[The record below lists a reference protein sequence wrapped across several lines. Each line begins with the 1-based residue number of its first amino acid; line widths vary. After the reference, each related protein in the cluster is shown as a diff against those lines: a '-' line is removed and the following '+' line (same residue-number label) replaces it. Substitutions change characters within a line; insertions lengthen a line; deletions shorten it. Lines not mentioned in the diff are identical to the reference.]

1 GAESAMHAGAQD
13 FFRGGDLRIFQLR
26 ESERGLHQLHTRPHA
41 TGIEHARWI
50 ETFLHALAQG
60 ARGGILRRED
70 LDRGSHR
77 SRSAYQRGMTAE
89 YGHGTEDRGGI
100 GLICQGHRDP
110 YKTASPVVEHLRRR
124 RNGGGNFVA
133 PAGRYRNA
141 QKPPA
146 PPSHTGTTV

>member
-1 GAESAMHAGAQD
+1 MFDHLSRGRSVLLQHLLDQVDAPARRIELVAEQYVGRTSCGAEAAMHASAQD

-26 ESERGLHQLHTRPHA
+26 ESERSLHQLHTRPHA

-89 YGHGTEDRGGI
+89 YGHGT
-100 GLICQGHRDP
+100 
-110 YKTASPVVEHLRRR
+110 
-124 RNGGGNFVA
+124 
-133 PAGRYRNA
+133 
-141 QKPPA
+141 
-146 PPSHTGTTV
+146 